1 MREDAGAVSI
11 ERWAGL
17 ITWGLLSVIVLWL
30 YADDLPNGLRDP
42 RWFIIVALLLGFIV
56 LFALAT
62 RERAFQREPQ
72 TRTLLVCLQ
81 LAFIYPLFWLTPYN
95 FLAILLTMWSAQLP
109 IFMTVR
115 KAALVALAAS
125 VVFGAIYQWRWQ
137 MDDAW
142 LSALLFW
149 AFHLFAI
156 TMTASQLREQRS
168 REREQQLNRE
178 LRATQALLS
187 EASRQQERTRIARNI
202 HDLLGHHLTALSI
215 HLQVAERKSTAEAQQ
230 MVRESQRI
238 AKLLLAD
245 VREAVAELRD
255 NEQLDIRQALNALTG
270 TIDGRVIR
278 LQMDS
283 TVQVTDVEI
292 ADAIVK
298 AAQEGITNFLR
309 HSRGNAMTIA
319 VMTQADRGLLL
330 ELRDNGSVGP
340 ELRQG
345 NGLQGMH
352 ERFAA
357 VDGECRIDTREGLCI
372 RCSIPAEAL

>member
-42 RWFIIVALLLGFIV
+42 RWFISVALLLGFIV

-62 RERAFQREPQ
+62 RDRAFQREPQ

-81 LAFIYPLFWLTPYN
+81 LVFIYPLYWLTPYN

-125 VVFGAIYQWRWQ
+125 AVFGVIYQWRWQ

-215 HLQVAERKSTAEAQQ
+215 HLQVAERQSAGEAQQ

-357 VDGECRIDTREGLCI
+357 VGGECHIDTREGLCI
-372 RCSIPAEAL
+372 RCSIPTEAL